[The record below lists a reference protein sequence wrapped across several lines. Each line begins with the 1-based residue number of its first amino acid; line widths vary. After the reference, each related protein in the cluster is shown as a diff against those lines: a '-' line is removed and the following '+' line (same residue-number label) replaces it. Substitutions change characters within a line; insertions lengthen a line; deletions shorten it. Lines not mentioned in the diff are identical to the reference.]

1 MDSAPLL
8 SVIVPCRN
16 ERGAIDAFLAAVRAQ
31 VPVPGGFEVIIADG
45 SSDDGTRARL
55 DDLARQD
62 ARFLVIDNP
71 ARTVS
76 AGLNLAIRRARGEVI
91 ARLDVHSEYAPD
103 YLLRCVEELGRT
115 GAANVGGP
123 ARTRAAGYFQRANAA
138 AYGSAFAVGGARF
151 HDESFEGNVD
161 TVPYGCWR
169 RETLERLGGFDES
182 FIRNQ
187 DDELNLRIVRGGGTI
202 WQTPRIRSWYWPRSG
217 PVALFRQYFQYG
229 YWKVRVLR
237 KHRLPASWRHLV
249 PGVAVAGGLVLLV
262 LAPWFPAA
270 GVLFAAACG
279 GWLLLA
285 LAAAVQAGRRT
296 RDWAVVPALPLV
308 FALYH
313 VAYGAGFLLGLADAA
328 SGRAATRGSVSE
340 LTR

>member
-1 MDSAPLL
+1 MAGAPLL

-16 ERGAIDAFLAAVRAQ
+16 ERGAIDAFLAGLRAQ
-31 VPVPGGFEVIIADG
+31 LPVPGGFEVIIADG
-45 SSDDGTRARL
+45 RSDDGTRDRL
-55 DDLARQD
+55 EEAARQD
-62 ARFLVIDNP
+62 DRFLVIDNP
-71 ARTVS
+71 AKTVS
-76 AGLNLAIRRARGEVI
+76 AGLNLATKRARGEVI

-103 YLLRCVEELGRT
+103 YLLRCVEELART

-151 HDESFEGNVD
+151 HDESFEGSVD

-169 RETLERLGGFDES
+169 RVTLEGLGGFDES

-229 YWKVRVLR
+229 YWKFRVLR

-249 PGVAVAGGLVLLV
+249 PGLAVAGGLVLLA
-262 LAPWFPAA
+262 LAPWSPAA
-270 GVLFAAACG
+270 RSLLGTAGAA
-279 GWLLLA
+279 WLLLA
-285 LAAAVQAGRRT
+285 LVAAVQAGRRT
-296 RDWAVVPALPLV
+296 RDWAVLPVLPLV
-308 FALYH
+308 FAVYH
-313 VAYGAGFLLGLADAA
+313 VAYGSGFLLGLADAA
-328 SGRAATRGSVSE
+328 RGRAGTRGSVSE